1 MHSSFLEVL
10 ETCFNNYSRVFL
22 LQISIIM
29 VFNISNGT
37 VGWLEYQQTKYMIG
51 LLFLWLHHQIHLSA
65 YPGP

>member
-1 MHSSFLEVL
+1 
-10 ETCFNNYSRVFL
+10 
-22 LQISIIM
+22 M